1 MIRKLRPLLWALPF
15 LCLRFSDLPTH
26 AYTDA
31 VPLLVVTYHSLSERP
46 EDWSSFVVSP
56 EELESD
62 LRYLRDQGYESV
74 LSADLIA
81 YMDESAPLPE
91 RPVLLTFDDG
101 YRDNYVYAYPLLRAY
116 GMRAVISLIGECLD
130 ASDAG
135 DDSGSRYY
143 LSWDE
148 AREMADTGVVELGSH
163 TYGLHRNTGGRLGA
177 SLDPNEDL
185 DAYTARLTGDLM
197 QMQQRTRAKTGR
209 APLLFAYPYGAV
221 SYSSRPVVKALGFRV
236 SLSTQRGLSLIARED
251 PDSLFLLHRINR
263 PHGITSEDF
272 FSLHEIPIRE

>member
-1 MIRKLRPLLWALPF
+1 MIRKLLPLLWALPF

-31 VPLLVVTYHSLSERP
+31 VPLLVVTYHSLSEQP

-62 LRYLRDQGYESV
+62 LRCLRDRGYESV

-81 YMDESAPLPE
+81 YIDKGTPLPE

-130 ASDAG
+130 VPDAG
-135 DDSGSRYY
+135 DSGSRYY
-143 LSWDE
+143 LSWGE
-148 AREMADTGVVELGSH
+148 AREMADAGVVELGSH
-163 TYGLHRNTGGRLGA
+163 TYGLHHNTGDRLGA

-185 DAYTARLTGDLM
+185 DAYAARLAGDLTR
-197 QMQQRTRAKTGR
+197 MQQRTFTETGHT
-209 APLLFAYPYGAV
+209 PLLLAYPYGAI
-221 SYSSRPVVKALGFRV
+221 SAPSRPVVKALGFRV
-236 SLSTQRGLSLIARED
+236 SLSTQRGLSLITRED
-251 PDSLFLLHRINR
+251 PDSLFLLHRTNR
-263 PHGITSEDF
+263 PHGVTSEEF
-272 FSLHEIPIRE
+272 FDQFTMHNS